1 MHNTKA
7 LFLRAS
13 ILLVAAIFNN
23 QPAQAGFTSEENTT
37 STLEHWQNPS
47 VFRINKLPAR
57 AFYYPVT
64 NEEDAFTREPWKQ
77 TNYQLLNGT
86 WKFKWVNAVSRA
98 PQNFQTVDYD
108 DSQWDDFAVPANW
121 EVNGYGSPFYHS
133 HYCLKPNTEQI
144 ELPLTYNPVGSY
156 RKIINIDKSWDD
168 NQIILHLGAVKSA
181 FYLYVN
187 GQNVGYSEDSKT
199 AAEFDITDFVE
210 LGKNTIAMQVFRYS
224 TGSYFECQD
233 MWRVSGIERDVYLY
247 AAPKVRIA
255 DFHAQTTLTDNYRTG
270 VLNFTALIGNR
281 TTESAKGYR
290 LAIEL
295 LDHNNVKIASKSIN
309 INNTEKNNDSEVTTQ
324 ILVPNASVWSAE
336 TPYLYQLKMA
346 LVNGDGEQQEWVGQH
361 IGFRSSELKG
371 GQILINGQAVLFK
384 GVNRHEHD
392 PVSAHV
398 ITRESMRKD
407 VELMKAFNINALRM
421 AHYPHDPYI
430 YYLADKYGL
439 YVMDEANIESHGIG
453 AANQGGA
460 YDPEVHLVNKVEWK
474 DAYIDRVSNMYHRT
488 KNHPSVVMRSLGNE
502 SGDGVNLELSYD
514 WLKQQEPNFPVISE
528 QAQLRRHTDAYGQMY
543 ASLEQVE
550 RFAKT
555 KQDLTR
561 PMILIEYEH
570 AMGNSLGNFNEY
582 WQLFERYPQL
592 QGGFIWDW
600 VDQTFAMKTADGRD
614 FWGYGGDLE
623 PPFAIT
629 AKSFSAN
636 GLVYA
641 DRTPYPYLWEVK
653 HAQQNIG
660 FSLSKAS
667 NLAIQ
672 DGQGS
677 GQSTQVEI
685 RNKRFFK
692 NLSDIELTWQLLVNG
707 DVVESGDGL
716 ILSAEPQSSQIISI
730 PVVAIQHDGKEQL
743 LNLQARLVRAQNLL
757 PEGHIVASEQISLSK
772 LPMPIAAAE
781 KGTNRL
787 SVSDNEERIQLSGKD
802 FDLVISKTSGLISSM
817 IFAGDQLLSSNVN
830 KPVHPNF
837 WRAPTDNDFPQKGYG
852 DQFGVWQHAGSH
864 TELTSI
870 SVQKVSSQNTKV
882 LIEQYLPAVESRY
895 FTTYDVY
902 GNGTI
907 DVDVYFYAAPH
918 KRRSYLPRIGT
929 QFVLNKDYQ
938 HVAWYGRG
946 PHENYIDRKSSA
958 FVGLYQ
964 STVSELEVPY
974 VRPQENGHRTDIRF
988 LSFVNSKGNGLKF
1001 TGLPLLAFNASNF
1014 DMHEFDSSEMQVSR
1028 RNMHPTDLI
1037 EQDHIFVNIDYAQRG
1052 VGGTDSWGSKPLYE
1066 YTLPWLDYRYQ
1077 YRIEPV
1083 RKD

>member
-7 LFLRAS
+7 LFLGAS
-13 ILLVAAIFNN
+13 ILFAIAIFASHTAHAKVEGD
-23 QPAQAGFTSEENTT
+23 QKTT
-37 STLEHWQNPS
+37 SALEHWQNPS

-57 AFYYPVT
+57 AFYYPVS
-64 NEEDAFTREPWKQ
+64 NEQDAFSQEPWEQ
-77 TNYQLLNGT
+77 DNYQLLNGT
-86 WKFKWVNAVSRA
+86 WKFKWVNSTSRV
-98 PQNFQTVDYD
+98 PLGFENVDYD
-108 DSQWDDFAVPANW
+108 DSKWDDFGVPANW

-156 RKIINIDKSWDD
+156 RKIVNIDRSWD
-168 NQIILHLGAVKSA
+168 NKQIILHLGAVKSA

-187 GQNVGYSEDSKT
+187 GRGVGYSEDSKT
-199 AAEFDITDFVE
+199 AAEFDITDFVTT
-210 LGKNTIAMQVFRYS
+210 GKNTIAMQVYRYS

-255 DFHAQTTLTDNYRTG
+255 DLHAQTTLTDNYSTG
-270 VLNFTALIGNR
+270 VLNFTALIDNR
-281 TTESAKGYR
+281 TTDPAAGYK
-290 LAIEL
+290 LDIQL
-295 LDHNNVKIASKSIN
+295 LDEKNVTIVSKSIN
-309 INNTEKNNDSEVTTQ
+309 IDTTKKNSKSEVVTQ
-324 ILVPNASVWSAE
+324 IVVPKASVWSAE
-336 TPYLYQLKMA
+336 TPFLYQLKVA
-346 LVNGDGEQQEWVGQH
+346 LVNVDDEQLEWVGQH
-361 IGFRSSELKG
+361 VGFRSSELKN

-460 YDPEVHLVNKVEWK
+460 YDPDVHLVNKAEWK
-474 DAYIDRVSNMYHRT
+474 DAYIDRISNMYHRT

-514 WLKQQEPNFPVISE
+514 WLKQQEPDFPVISE

-543 ASLEQVE
+543 ASPDQVE

-555 KQDLTR
+555 KQDSTR

-570 AMGNSLGNFNEY
+570 AMGNSLGNFTEY
-582 WQLFERYPQL
+582 WELFERYPQL

-600 VDQTFAMKTADGRD
+600 VDQTFVMKTQDGRD
-614 FWGYGGDLE
+614 FWGYGGDIE
-623 PPFAIT
+623 PPFAVT
-629 AKSFSAN
+629 SKSFSAN

-653 HAQQNIG
+653 YVQQNIG
-660 FSLSKAS
+660 FSLTTISS
-667 NLAIQ
+667 SEIQ
-672 DGQGS
+672 PAQDNV
-677 GQSTQVEI
+677 QSTQVQI
-685 RNKRFFK
+685 HNKRFFK
-692 NLSDIELTWQLLVNG
+692 NLSDLELTWQLLSDG
-707 DVVESGDGL
+707 QVVDRGDG
-716 ILSAEPQSSQIISI
+716 IKLSAQAQETETITI
-730 PVVAIQHDGKEQL
+730 PVVAKQQNGKEQL
-743 LNLQARLVRAQNLL
+743 LNLQARLVTAQNLL
-757 PEGHIVASEQISLSK
+757 REGHIVASEQIPLTN
-772 LPMPIAAAE
+772 LPMPPAAAE
-781 KGTNRL
+781 KGANRL
-787 SVSDNEERIQLSGKD
+787 SVNDNKEWIRLSGKD
-802 FDLVISKTSGLISSM
+802 FEFSISKITGLITSM
-817 IFAGDQLLSSNVN
+817 VFAGEQLLSSNVK

-852 DQFGVWQHAGSH
+852 DQFGVWQYAGAN

-870 SVQKVSSQNTKV
+870 KVEKVSSQNTKV
-882 LIEQYLPAVESRY
+882 MVEHDLPEVESRY

-929 QFVLNKDYQ
+929 QFVFNKDYEQ
-938 HVAWYGRG
+938 VTWYGRG

-958 FVGLYQ
+958 FIGFYQ
-964 STVSELEVPY
+964 TTVSELEVPY

-988 LSFVNSKGNGLKF
+988 LSFVNNKGNGVKF
-1001 TGLPLLAFNASNF
+1001 TGLPLFAFNASNF
-1014 DMHEFDSSEMQVSR
+1014 DMHEFDSSEIQVSR
-1028 RNMHPTDLI
+1028 RNMHPTDLTK
-1037 EQDHIFVNIDYAQRG
+1037 QSHIFVNIDYAQRG
-1052 VGGTDSWGSKPLYE
+1052 VGGIDSWGAEPLYE

-1083 RKD
+1083 TKD